1 MTDANQTTI
10 HSPSVDDQMPEL
22 FGHPKGLF
30 YLFFAE
36 LWERF
41 SFYGMRALL
50 TLYMVKELFVALE
63 NRDTL
68 ALSIY
73 ASYGTLVYGTPII
86 GGFLADKFLGY
97 RRAIILGAILMA
109 LGHLVMTVEHPAFFY
124 GALALLIL
132 GNGFFKPNISSF
144 VGSMYEQGDTRRD
157 SGFTIFYMGINI
169 GAASAPLICGWL
181 AYEFG
186 WHYGFG
192 AATLGMIS
200 GLIVFWNGIKT
211 GVFGQHGLP
220 PNRELIDKPVLGLK
234 LKIIIPVLAFLFV
247 PPVAYAI
254 FVGDIN
260 MAGIYEGTL
269 VSFVFKL
276 ILVAVIGYI
285 IYIFYKVSSKER
297 ARLVTIFFLTMLM
310 TLFWAFYEL
319 SGSLITLFADRNIN
333 LIMFTASGT
342 NSITAIYVVI
352 LALPFSLMWVWLT
365 RKKINPF
372 TPYKFALGL
381 AFIGLGFY
389 IFSMSSAFADN
400 QGMVPFVFMA
410 LGYLWFVVGELLM
423 SPVGLSKITEL
434 SPKEFVGF
442 FMGVWFLASSFA
454 FDIGGFIGRQ
464 LAISAPSG
472 KEIGGFDSLY
482 IYTDGFEQIAYVAF
496 IGSLVALIF
505 APFVKKWMHGI
516 H

>member
-1 MTDANQTTI
+1 MDVEGNTNREAALY
-10 HSPSVDDQMPEL
+10 EL
-22 FGHPKGLF
+22 PQVLGHPKGLF

-50 TLYMVKELFVALE
+50 TLYMVNELFIALE

-97 RRAIILGAILMA
+97 RLAIILGAVLMA
-109 LGHLVMTVEHPAFFY
+109 LGHLVMTIEHPAFFF

-144 VGSMYEQGDTRRD
+144 VGSMYAQGDDRRD

-169 GAASAPLICGWL
+169 GAASAPILCGWL

-186 WHYGFG
+186 WHAGFG

-200 GLIVFWNGIKT
+200 GLIVFWRGIK
-211 GVFGQHGLP
+211 GNVFGDHGLP
-220 PNRELIDKPVLGLK
+220 PDPDLINKKILGLK
-234 LKIIIPVLAFLFV
+234 LKFFIPVVAFFLM
-247 PPVAYAI
+247 PLVAYAI
-254 FVGDIN
+254 FIGDIN
-260 MAGIYEGTL
+260 IMGIFESTL
-269 VSFVFKL
+269 VSFMFKL
-276 ILVAVIGYI
+276 ILAAVMGYV
-285 IYIFYKVSSKER
+285 IYIFTKVSAVER
-297 ARLVTIFFLTMLM
+297 GRLITIFFLTLLM

-319 SGSLITLFADRNIN
+319 SGSLLTLFADRNVN
-333 LIMFTASGT
+333 LILFSASGT
-342 NSITAIYVVI
+342 NSITAIYVVL
-352 LALPFSLMWVWLT
+352 LALPFSYLWVWLS
-365 RKKINPF
+365 KKKFNPF

-389 IFSMSSAFADN
+389 IYSMSDSFADDN
-400 QGMVPFVFMA
+400 GMVPFVFMA
-410 LGYLWFVVGELLM
+410 LGYLWFVVGELFM

-434 SPKEFVGF
+434 SPREFVGF
-442 FMGVWFLASSFA
+442 FMGVWFLSSSFA

-464 LAISAPSG
+464 LAITAPSG
-472 KEIGGFDSLY
+472 QNIGGFDSLY

-496 IGSLVALIF
+496 GGSILALLC
-505 APFVKKWMHGI
+505 APLFKKLMHGI